1 MKAVTHYFINTAYHD
16 KPFLLGWGNARDA
29 NVLWDNVL
37 TFRANRVFD
46 NPESVKTI
54 EPADVQ
60 KAFSKM
66 QTTKIPK
73 LSEQNQASREADRQT
88 DAPGGSY
95 RTWRS

>member
-1 MKAVTHYFINTAYHD
+1 MKAVTHYFINTTYHD
-16 KPFLLGWGNARDA
+16 KTFLLGWGNARDA

-66 QTTKIPK
+66 LTARIPK
-73 LSEQNQASREADRQT
+73 LSEQKPRRRRKPTTPS
-88 DAPGGSY
+88 S
-95 RTWRS
+95 SSSSS